1 MAITLTVQRCLPA
14 SAAAVFALITDG
26 ARFPFP
32 GYGPISAIKTVVLDA
47 PLAVGSTRQIH
58 NADGT
63 VLTERITALDPPVRH
78 AYELSG
84 FSAPFSWLVRLGEA
98 DWTLQATEGGT
109 LVRWSYRFSLTSP
122 IVYPLS
128 APLLKIFMRRAMQR
142 CLAAMS
148 SLLSPDR
155 PH

>member
-1 MAITLTVQRCLPA
+1 MAITIISERSLPA
-14 SAAAVFALITDG
+14 SAADVFALITDG

-32 GYGPISAIKTVVLDA
+32 GYGPISAIKAVVLDA

-63 VLTERITALDPPVRH
+63 VLSERITALEAPVRH
-78 AYELSG
+78 AYELTG

-98 DWTLQATEGGT
+98 DWTLQATESGT
-109 LVRWSYRFSLTSP
+109 LVRWRYDFSLTSP
-122 IVYPLS
+122 WVYPVC
-128 APLLKIFMRRAMQR
+128 APLLKIFMRRAMER
-142 CLAAMS
+142 CLSAMAG
-148 SLLSPDR
+148 LLSPDC